1 MGPKGLNT
9 PGLGKFLR
17 AGTIVS
23 IHTLAMPWPGIGQ
36 PRGTPMSALPEV
48 TCKVIF
54 LNILA
59 ELHMTRTY
67 LTDLTIEGTGTGPV
81 PASQKKPATCG
92 ILSDPMR

>member
-23 IHTLAMPWPGIGQ
+23 IHNLAMPWPGIRQ
-36 PRGTPMSALPEV
+36 PEGTPTSAPPEV

-54 LNILA
+54 RNILA
-59 ELHMTRTY
+59 GLRMPRTY
-67 LTDLTIEGTGTGPV
+67 LTDLTIEGTGTGRV